1 MQVTGDFGRA
11 VGSSVEMGVRL
22 ERSSI
27 NMDAEMFIGKQE
39 DKDEWWRCLNLNLY
53 VGIILER
60 K

>member
-39 DKDEWWRCLNLNLY
+39 DKDELWRCL
-53 VGIILER
+53 I
-60 K
+60 